1 MSDTNLASREAS
13 AAPEGRRHA
22 TPPHTIAGV
31 RETDLEPYV
40 GLRYLSKL
48 FRLMAVILLLLLIAE
63 VVAGLMQQGTEAITV
78 LLPEASRL
86 VVFAGLLWGAGDL
99 AILLIDMGHDVRAT
113 RILMARQLAHHMDS
127 HQHHQ
132 RATDAVGQA
141 ATATGEAHAHTG
153 ASPSPAAR

>member
-1 MSDTNLASREAS
+1 MTDTNLAARDATAAS
-13 AAPEGRRHA
+13 DARRHH

-48 FRLMAVILLLLLIAE
+48 FRLMAVILLLLLVAE

-99 AILLIDMGHDVRAT
+99 AILLIDMGHDLRAT
-113 RILMARQLAHHMDS
+113 RILLSRQLAHHMDA
-127 HQHHQ
+127 HH
-132 RATDAVGQA
+132 ATAQPSGRVDGTVVKA
-141 ATATGEAHAHTG
+141 ATSGG
-153 ASPSPAAR
+153 SSPGPR